1 MKNSFCCCSFWGFC
15 TIEAKDYSNT
25 QVHKRTN
32 VGSESRCH
40 MLLESVC
47 HFIGSLLI
55 CQDAKALKMMLVVM
69 LFSTCIAYCFPLVM
83 V

>member
-1 MKNSFCCCSFWGFC
+1 M
-15 TIEAKDYSNT
+15 
-25 QVHKRTN
+25 TN
-32 VGSESRCH
+32 VGSESRFH

-69 LFSTCIAYCFPLVM
+69 LSQLVLLTVFLWLWYDM
-83 V
+83 